1 MGTQQDPDQTAVYA
15 AEADV
20 RLCLDELARAAD
32 GSGTGIEFLGSHYR
46 PETEPRFSSPDEVG
60 VYVGRICDHLVSTGV
75 DFSGRQHDVPR
86 VRARRGDRAAHYE
99 PENLTI
105 AIPDDLVAGSWALR
119 ASVVWHE
126 LAHHL
131 AGDAQDG
138 DHGATFR
145 ATFLRLLE
153 AIDVPEIAG
162 MLLRAYESRGLSVVG
177 FSVDER
183 TLETMRRL
191 LAQAEATDSEAER
204 DICMERVQRLATR
217 HQVALAVLRARTTDQ
232 EFSAGPVEE
241 TLQIG
246 EPGQRSLWCHV
257 NLMTG
262 IMHANNLKG
271 TVAYGNTSMT
281 MLGFRE
287 DIELAKQLF
296 YSLSR
301 QMQAAWEAHLALNPV
316 EYAYMSRSGQ
326 RKKIATITRKNAFFG
341 EFGNQMTRRLIKV
354 RDEAMT
360 QEVQKAAARVAQDTH
375 PMGLGPDGGR
385 DWAGDHD
392 WDGSQDGAPLAP
404 TPDGQASPRG
414 IGRGQQHPRD
424 TRDPGLRSYAQPS
437 GGEAQE
443 LGTVAGVELALRDR
457 EIAVTDAFKAMV
469 EARRIR
475 RSWRQPSDAVYKA
488 PGTALAGQDAAEQAS
503 LGGERELGA

>member
-1 MGTQQDPDQTAVYA
+1 MANRNHDPDQAAVYA

-20 RLCLDELARAAD
+20 RLFLDELIR
-32 GSGTGIEFLGSHYR
+32 GSGGQTGVVNFLGGAYE
-46 PETEPRFSSPDEVG
+46 PEVEPRFSSPAEVG
-60 VYVGRICDHLVSTGV
+60 VHVERICRHLTETGA
-75 DFSGRQHDVPR
+75 DFGGRERQTPR

-99 PENLTI
+99 PGTQTI
-105 AIPDDLVAGSWALR
+105 AIPDDIAPGGWAMR
-119 ASVVWHE
+119 GSVVWHE

-131 AGDAQDG
+131 AGDTQDG
-138 DHGATFR
+138 DHGASFR
-145 ATFLRLLE
+145 ATLLRLLE

-177 FSVDER
+177 FSVDEH

-204 DICMERVQRLATR
+204 DICMDRVQRLATR

-232 EFSAGPVEE
+232 EFSSGPVEE
-241 TLQIG
+241 TVQIG
-246 EPGQRSLWCHV
+246 EPGQRSLWCYV

-287 DIELAKQLF
+287 DIDVAKQLF

-301 QMQAAWEAHLALNPV
+301 QMQAAWERHLLQNPV
-316 EYAYMSRSGQ
+316 EYSYVGRSMQ

-354 RDEAMT
+354 RDEAME
-360 QEVQKAAARVAQDTH
+360 QEILDAAAQNAQDDDPGWDDDDEWEDSYDGMPWASVLGV
-375 PMGLGPDGGR
+375 PMTGVQADPADPESEGGTL
-385 DWAGDHD
+385 H
-392 WDGSQDGAPLAP
+392 L
-404 TPDGQASPRG
+404 
-414 IGRGQQHPRD
+414 
-424 TRDPGLRSYAQPS
+424 GLRSHARPQRQDS
-437 GGEAQE
+437 GE
-443 LGTVAGVELALRDR
+443 LGSVTGVQLALRDR
-457 EIAVTDAFKAMV
+457 EVAVTDAFKEMI

-475 RSWRQPSDAVYKA
+475 RSWRQPADAVYKA

>member
-1 MGTQQDPDQTAVYA
+1 MRTGQDPDQTAVYA

-20 RLCLDELARAAD
+20 RLCLDELVR
-32 GSGTGIEFLGSHYR
+32 GSGGQTGVVDFLGGGFE
-46 PETEPRFSSPDEVG
+46 PEIEPRFSSPAEVG
-60 VYVGRICDHLVSTGV
+60 VYVDRVCRHLTATGA
-75 DFSGRQHDVPR
+75 DFAGRQHQVPR
-86 VRARRGDRAAHYE
+86 VRPRRGDRAAHYE
-99 PENLTI
+99 PENMTI
-105 AIPDDLVAGSWALR
+105 AIPDDLAAGGWALR

-131 AGDAQDG
+131 AGDTEDG

-287 DIELAKQLF
+287 DIDMAKQLF

-301 QMQAAWEAHLALNPV
+301 QMQAAWEQHLALNPV
-316 EYAYMSRSGQ
+316 EYAYVGRSGQ

-341 EFGNQMTRRLIKV
+341 EFGNQMTRRLIQV
-354 RDEAMT
+354 RDEALE
-360 QEVQKAAARVAQDTH
+360 QEILDAAAMSAQDEDASWDDDDEWDESYDGTPWATVLGV
-375 PMGLGPDGGR
+375 PMSGVQADPDDPESEGGTLHLSR
-385 DWAGDHD
+385 RSDD
-392 WDGSQDGAPLAP
+392 PP
-404 TPDGQASPRG
+404 P
-414 IGRGQQHPRD
+414 
-424 TRDPGLRSYAQPS
+424 TRDPG
-437 GGEAQE
+437 G
-443 LGTVAGVELALRDR
+443 LGSVAGVELALRDR
-457 EIAVTDAFKAMV
+457 EVAVTDAFKAMV